1 MKVLLLVCLVV
12 IGLPKADPALHF
24 CTEDARIPDVS
35 QWSRSPSPSLVPTC
49 PTPPQL
55 VPHSDLA
62 PPGVSAQNSAAA
74 PEMDDEVHGAME
86 METTPATLAYTI
98 TITFLC
104 YPGQA
109 PLPSRVS

>member
-1 MKVLLLVCLVV
+1 MSDVPSPLSPSSQHVLLLS
-12 IGLPKADPALHF
+12 K
-24 CTEDARIPDVS
+24 
-35 QWSRSPSPSLVPTC
+35 
-49 PTPPQL
+49 

-98 TITFLC
+98 TIAITFLC